1 MVIPG
6 ILEATQENALQKI
19 NLLSGVAPKIQLDI
33 ADGELVSGKTFM
45 DLSFLSS
52 LSSAPTMSAKS
63 ALPSLS
69 SPSASALQN
78 TVQIQL
84 HLMVQKPEAM
94 LMFLP
99 PVVKE
104 VCIQA
109 EAFMYKPLCME
120 AFDDVLK
127 AKNIRAGLS
136 FNSKT
141 PFEDFSDCLTKCDFV
156 QFMTVDPGAQGRP
169 FIMESLDKIAQFKE
183 RFPNVTLQVDGGIA
197 QDTLPMVIE
206 AGADDLIIGSALF
219 NSPNPV
225 ESYKNFVL
233 QFDHARANYLTSRK
247 RQGFGG
253 EKTL

>member
-6 ILEATQENALQKI
+6 ILEATQEKALQKI
-19 NLLSGVAPKIQLDI
+19 NLLAGVTPKIQLDI
-33 ADGELVSGKTFM
+33 ADGELVSGKTFL
-45 DLSFLSS
+45 DISFLSS
-52 LSSAPTMSAKS
+52 LPTM
-63 ALPSLS
+63 PS
-69 SPSASALQN
+69 PQHP
-78 TVQIQL
+78 VHIQL

-136 FNSKT
+136 FNTKT

-156 QFMTVDPGAQGRP
+156 QFMSVDPGAQGRP
-169 FIMESLDKIAQFKE
+169 FIMESLDKIARFKE

-206 AGADDLIIGSALF
+206 AGADDLIVGSAIF
-219 NSPNPV
+219 NSPDPV

-233 QFDHARANYLTSRK
+233 QFDHARANYLTSRQ

>member
-6 ILEATQENALQKI
+6 ILEATQEQALQKI
-19 NLLSGVAPKIQLDI
+19 KLLAGVAPKIQLDI
-33 ADGELVSGKTFM
+33 ADGELVSGKTFL
-45 DLSFLSS
+45 DLSFLSA
-52 LSSAPTMSAKS
+52 LSSASSASTMSAKS
-63 ALPSLS
+63 FT
-69 SPSASALQN
+69 QN
-78 TVQIQL
+78 AVQIQL

-99 PVVKE
+99 PIVKE

-141 PFEDFSDCLTKCDFV
+141 PFEDFSDCLPKCDFV

-169 FIMESLDKIAQFKE
+169 FIMESLDKIARFKE
-183 RFPNVTLQVDGGIA
+183 RFPNVILQVDGGIA

-206 AGADDLIIGSALF
+206 AGADDLIVGSALF
-219 NSPNPV
+219 TSPDPI

>member
-6 ILEATQENALQKI
+6 ILEATQEQALQKI
-19 NLLSGVAPKIQLDI
+19 NLLAGLATKIQLDI

-52 LSSAPTMSAKS
+52 LS
-63 ALPSLS
+63 LS
-69 SPSASALQN
+69 SSSASALQN

-84 HLMVQKPEAM
+84 HLMVQKPETV

-109 EAFMYKPLCME
+109 EAVMYKPLCME

-136 FNSKT
+136 FNYKT
-141 PFEDFSDCLTKCDFV
+141 PFEDFSDCLSKCDFV

-169 FIMESLDKIAQFKE
+169 FIMESLDKIARFKE
-183 RFPNVTLQVDGGIA
+183 RFPNVILQVDGGIA

-225 ESYKNFVL
+225 ESYRNFVL

>member
-6 ILEATQENALQKI
+6 ILEATQEEALHKI
-19 NLLSGVAPKIQLDI
+19 SLLAGVAPKIQLDV
-33 ADGELVSGKTFM
+33 ADGELVSGKTFT
-45 DLSFLSS
+45 DLSFLSY
-52 LSSAPTMSAKS
+52 
-63 ALPSLS
+63 LS
-69 SPSASALQN
+69 SPSGSPPQN
-78 TVQIQL
+78 IVQIQL

-109 EAFMYKPLCME
+109 EALMYKPLCME
-120 AFDDVLK
+120 AFDNVLK

-136 FNSKT
+136 FKHKT
-141 PFEDFSDCLTKCDFV
+141 PFEDFSECLAKCDFV

-169 FIMESLDKIAQFKE
+169 FIMESLDKIAHFKE
-183 RFPNVTLQVDGGIA
+183 RFPDVALQADGGIA

-219 NSPNPV
+219 NSPNPT

-233 QFDHARANYLTSRK
+233 QFDHARANYLASRK
-247 RQGFGG
+247 RQELGG

>member
-6 ILEATQENALQKI
+6 ILEQTSQEALNKI
-19 NLLSGVAPKIQLDI
+19 EIIKDVAPKIQLDI

-52 LSSAPTMSAKS
+52 LSSS
-63 ALPSLS
+63 
-69 SPSASALQN
+69 SASAPQN
-78 TVQIQL
+78 PVQIQL
-84 HLMVQKPEAM
+84 HLMVQKPEAL

-104 VCIQA
+104 VCIQV

-127 AKNIRAGLS
+127 AKKIRVGLS
-136 FNSKT
+136 FNHTT
-141 PFEDFSDCLTKCDFV
+141 PFEDFGECIKQCNFV
-156 QFMTVDPGAQGRP
+156 QFMTVNPGAQGRP
-169 FIMESLDKIAQFKE
+169 FIMESLDKISQFKE
-183 RFPNVTLQVDGGIA
+183 KYPDMPLQVDGGIA
-197 QDTLPMVIE
+197 QDTIPMVIE

-219 NSPNPV
+219 KSPDPIK
-225 ESYKNFVL
+225 SYQNFVL
-233 QFDHARANYLTSRK
+233 QYDHARNNYLASRK

-253 EKTL
+253 EKAL

>member
-6 ILEATQENALQKI
+6 ILEATQEKALQKI
-19 NLLSGVAPKIQLDI
+19 NLLAGVTPKIQLDI
-33 ADGELVSGKTFM
+33 ADGELVSGKTFL
-45 DLSFLSS
+45 DISFLSS
-52 LSSAPTMSAKS
+52 LPTMPA
-63 ALPSLS
+63 PQH
-69 SPSASALQN
+69 P
-78 TVQIQL
+78 VHIQL

-127 AKNIRAGLS
+127 AKNIRVGLS
-136 FNSKT
+136 FNTKT
-141 PFEDFSDCLTKCDFV
+141 PVDDFSDCLTKCDFV

-169 FIMESLDKIAQFKE
+169 FIMESLDKIARFKE

-219 NSPNPV
+219 TSPNPT
-225 ESYKNFVL
+225 ESYRNFVL